1 MKVTLLKTDG
11 KYYLYKKVMDGLR
24 PNNAE
29 GTEFTEV
36 KFTMNEL
43 YLGSIISGISV
54 GYVSDVDN
62 FETAVSA
69 AEEELFHLSKEA

>member
-11 KYYLYKKVMDGLR
+11 KYYLYKKVMKAFH
-24 PNNAE
+24 PNADYSNHTE
-29 GTEFTEV
+29 GEV
-36 KFTMNEL
+36 TLNEL

-54 GYVSDVDN
+54 GYVADVDN

-69 AEEELFHLSKEA
+69 AEEELFHLSKEV

>member
-11 KYYLYKKVMDGLR
+11 KFYLYKKVQ
-24 PNNAE
+24 E
-29 GTEFTEV
+29 GQDDKGT
-36 KFTMNEL
+36 KILFTMNEL

-54 GYVSDVDN
+54 GYVADVDN

-69 AEEELFHLSKEA
+69 AEEELFHLAKEA